1 MALTKAEIVSRICE
15 KNRISN
21 PEIFNVVQATFEVIK
36 ASLERGEK
44 VKIKNFGNF
53 AVRTK
58 HRRRGRNPKTGEEI
72 VISGRKVLTFTA
84 SPATKKKVNSA
95 SSAQTPDAD
104 WVLDLRHRWRPS
116 RAASL
121 LTAQLSIAIRVAAV
135 FPGMA

>member
-1 MALTKAEIVSRICE
+1 MALTKAEIVSRISE

-58 HRRRGRNPKTGEEI
+58 HRRRGRNPPN
-72 VISGRKVLTFTA
+72 RRR
-84 SPATKKKVNSA
+84 NRH
-95 SSAQTPDAD
+95 
-104 WVLDLRHRWRPS
+104 LRPEGFNFYSQPS
-116 RAASL
+116 HEGKG
-121 LTAQLSIAIRVAAV
+121 Q
-135 FPGMA
+135 

>member
-21 PEIFNVVQATFEVIK
+21 PEIFNVVQAIFEVIK

-58 HRRRGRNPKTGEEI
+58 HRRRGRNPQTGEEI

-84 SPATKKKVNSA
+84 SPAMKKKVNSA
-95 SSAQTPDAD
+95 SSA
-104 WVLDLRHRWRPS
+104 
-116 RAASL
+116 
-121 LTAQLSIAIRVAAV
+121 
-135 FPGMA
+135 